1 MRCFSDAMYTSTSFA
16 SVAEPDSAAGL
27 FWQRD
32 RFYDRAGHAISI
44 AHWAKL
50 RGNCEYR
57 TIGDWCDGNG
67 SVVRTVWT
75 GFGFNYGYSESLI
88 FETHSIVGD
97 EALFYTYCTEADARR
112 GHDETVGRIS
122 SGPGQRDGFATPPG
136 VTIGAVQSPRFLD
149 RKGDSITLAQWA
161 RLRSDPSYCMIDR
174 WRGEGGAHAE
184 VYWVGSDPSPGFNA
198 RRVSFGLSVAAFD
211 NCPLPD
217 SDYRFFTEERALD
230 HFRRIVPLVERGI
243 RPWDDNEVRAAGF
256 EPLVLR
262 AW

>member
-1 MRCFSDAMYTSTSFA
+1 MYTSMSFS
-16 SVAEPDSAAGL
+16 SVAEIDSLEGA
-27 FWQRD
+27 FWPRD
-32 RFYDRAGHAISI
+32 RFYDRSGRAISI

-50 RGNCEYR
+50 RSDCKYR
-57 TIGDWCDGNG
+57 TMGDWCDGN

-75 GFGFNYGYSESLI
+75 GFGFNYGHSESLI

-112 GHDETVGRIS
+112 GHDELVWRIS
-122 SGPGQRDGFATPPG
+122 TGAGQGDEFATPPG
-136 VTIGAVQSPRFLD
+136 VTIGAVKPLRFFD
-149 RKGDSITLAQWA
+149 REGNSITLAQWA
-161 RLRSDPSYCMIDR
+161 RLRRDPSYCMIDR
-174 WRGEGGAHAE
+174 WLGEGGAHVD

-198 RRVSFGLSVAAFD
+198 RRVSFGLSVAAFE

-243 RPWDDNEVRAAGF
+243 RPWDDKEVAAAGF

>member
-1 MRCFSDAMYTSTSFA
+1 MDTSMSFA
-16 SVAEPDSAAGL
+16 SVAETDLLERA
-27 FWQRD
+27 FWPRD
-32 RFYDRAGHAISI
+32 RFYDRAGRAISI

-50 RGNCEYR
+50 RGDCEYR

-67 SVVRTVWT
+67 SMVRTVWT
-75 GFGFNYGYSESLI
+75 GFGFNYGHSESLI

-112 GHDETVGRIS
+112 GHHEAVWRIS
-122 SGPGQRDGFATPPG
+122 TRSGHGHEFATPPG
-136 VTIGAVQSPRFLD
+136 VTIGAVQSPRFFD
-149 RKGDSITLAQWA
+149 RGGNSITLAQWA
-161 RLRSDPSYCMIDR
+161 RLRRDPSYCMINR

-217 SDYRFFTEERALD
+217 SDYRFFTEERAVD

-243 RPWDDNEVRAAGF
+243 RPWDDKEVEAAGF
-256 EPLVLR
+256 DPLVLR